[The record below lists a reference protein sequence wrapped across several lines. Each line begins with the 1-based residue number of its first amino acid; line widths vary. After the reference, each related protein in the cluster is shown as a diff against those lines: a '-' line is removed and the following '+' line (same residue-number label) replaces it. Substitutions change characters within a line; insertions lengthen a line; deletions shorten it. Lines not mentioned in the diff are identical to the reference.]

1 MRGAYA
7 IVAIAEDEPDKM
19 VAVRKDAPLIVG
31 LGKKNNFVAS
41 DIPALLKYVKEI
53 YLIENNET
61 VLVTADQVT
70 IFDEDKKK
78 VDREVFH
85 VTWDVDAA
93 EKKKDMSISCSRR
106 YMNSQGIVRNS
117 GPPP

>member
-1 MRGAYA
+1 M
-7 IVAIAEDEPDKM
+7 
-19 VAVRKDAPLIVG
+19 
-31 LGKKNNFVAS
+31 
-41 DIPALLKYVKEI
+41 KEI

-70 IFDEDKKK
+70 IFDEDKNK

-93 EKKKDMSISCSRR
+93 EKEGYEKLWAAALTIRER
-106 YMNSQGIVRNS
+106 
-117 GPPP
+117 